1 MELRQMK
8 YFKAITDHGS
18 INGAARELHVSQPP
32 LSYSINQLE
41 NELGV
46 KLFER
51 SPQGVKLTK
60 AGRVFYGHV
69 VDILGRSV
77 SAAREVSMVG
87 KRQILRFGLTP
98 TVVSVMAPYLC
109 KIEKVEGNIE
119 LELYEGNTYYLK
131 ELLNDGTVDA
141 AAIRT
146 PVNLQGLGFITILTE
161 PMAAVTNFPVSEKHS
176 RNILLY
182 ELSEKP
188 LIIYRRYEK
197 LIEEAF
203 EKNGLQLNMI
213 CECDDARTAMRFAA
227 EGLGTALVPEA
238 IAQTEKSVPIYRIDA
253 KELSTDIV
261 MAWRNNSRLINLLTA
276 IIRQSRP

>member
-1 MELRQMK
+1 MEFRQMK

-18 INGAARELHVSQPP
+18 ISGAARELHVSQPP

-41 NELGV
+41 SELGV

-51 SPQGVKLTK
+51 SSQGVELTE

-69 VDILGRSV
+69 VDLLGRSA

-98 TVVSVMAPYLC
+98 TVVPVMAPYLC
-109 KIEKVEGNIE
+109 KIEKAEGNIE
-119 LELYEGNTYYLK
+119 LELYEGDTYHLK
-131 ELLNDGTVDA
+131 ELLNNGTIDA

-146 PVNLQGLGFITILTE
+146 PVNLQGLRFMTILTE
-161 PMAAVTNFPVSEKHS
+161 SMAAVTNFPTFEKHS
-176 RNILLY
+176 QHISLS

-203 EKNGLQLNMI
+203 DRNSLQLNMI

-238 IAQTEKSVPIYRIDA
+238 IAYTEKSVPAYHIDA

-261 MAWRNNSRLINLLTA
+261 MAWRNNSRLINSLA
-276 IIRQSRP
+276 EIMGQSQP